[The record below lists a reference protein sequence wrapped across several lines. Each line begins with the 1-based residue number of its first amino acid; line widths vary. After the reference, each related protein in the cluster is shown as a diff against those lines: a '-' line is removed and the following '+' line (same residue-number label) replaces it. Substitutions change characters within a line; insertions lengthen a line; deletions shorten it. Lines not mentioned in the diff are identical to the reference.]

1 MTIRRQYS
9 LPNCTLIL
17 EGLSTSQSTG
27 GGRPPL
33 TVLIRFECHL
43 AGLRKPLVGGR
54 NLIEHLAAA
63 VSQFAQEFLSG
74 IGRPAAA
81 GFNGQAPSIQLKR
94 VDLNTSRLVVPRDLL
109 LDTTVR
115 ATSRDTDS
123 TPTATAF
130 EIDLSTVQA
139 FDLVEAFDQLLAD
152 TQTLPDLLLNFSPLS
167 RKYST
172 ERQSATHRAAPAA
185 LGVTSLAVAAVAFF
199 FIPVPKVEKPRSPT
213 PAETP
218 PARTDPGPAL
228 PEGGGTESPQERS
241 SRAVIAASPD
251 PAQLAKL
258 RRQLYSQIE
267 RAWQTQ
273 PRFYQDLPYQVGV
286 DRNGKITGY
295 RPVNQAAVDYTQDTP
310 LLELLD
316 VPKSGYSAQKPLALF
331 RVVFTPGGA
340 LKVSPWN
347 GRG

>member
-33 TVLIRFECHL
+33 TILIRCECHL
-43 AGLRKPLVGGR
+43 AGLKKPLVGGR
-54 NLIEHLAAA
+54 SLLENLAVA
-63 VSQFAQEFLSG
+63 VSQFAQESLSG
-74 IGRPAAA
+74 VRRPTKTSFD
-81 GFNGQAPSIQLKR
+81 GKVTSVQLER
-94 VDLNTSRLVVPRDLL
+94 VDLSTSRLVVPPDLL
-109 LDTTVR
+109 LDTTVG
-115 ATSRDTDS
+115 AASRGDTDS
-123 TPTATAF
+123 VPTATAF
-130 EIDLSTVQA
+130 EINLSTVQT

-152 TQTLPDLLLNFSPLS
+152 TQTLPDLSLNFSPLP

-172 ERQSATHRAAPAA
+172 ERRSVTHRAAPAA

-199 FIPVPKVEKPRSPT
+199 FIPVPKVEKPRSPA

-218 PARTDPGPAL
+218 PAQTGPGSPAL
-228 PEGGGTESPQERS
+228 PEGGGTESPRERS
-241 SRAVIAASPD
+241 SSAVVAAA
-251 PAQLAKL
+251 PAPQQLEELK
-258 RRQLYSQIE
+258 RQLYTQIE

-273 PRFYQDLPYQVGV
+273 PRFYQDLFYQVGV
-286 DRNGKITGY
+286 DGNGKITGY

-316 VPKSGYSAQKPLALF
+316 VPNPGYSAQKPLALF
-331 RVVFTPGGA
+331 RVVFTPRGD
-340 LKVSPWN
+340 LKVSPWS
-347 GRG
+347 G